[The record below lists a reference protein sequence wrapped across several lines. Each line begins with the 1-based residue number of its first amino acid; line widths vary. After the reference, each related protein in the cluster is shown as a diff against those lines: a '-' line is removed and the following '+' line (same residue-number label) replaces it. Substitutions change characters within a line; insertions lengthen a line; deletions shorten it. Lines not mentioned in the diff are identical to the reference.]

1 MSATERIY
9 VCARI
14 ELFQL
19 YQKIVAFKLYKA
31 VLELTIQSSHDLS
44 KRCVHLRAGDPI
56 HMYVYAVTYSVI
68 YE

>member
-19 YQKIVAFKLYKA
+19 YQKIVAFGLYKA
-31 VLELTIQSSHDLS
+31 VLELIIQSSHDS
-44 KRCVHLRAGDPI
+44 SPI
-56 HMYVYAVTYSVI
+56 SVFI
-68 YE
+68 YNTTFSNYLF